1 MDPNTTSAIRDI
13 FVMLAA
19 GLFAALCLTIIVLVI
34 KLYRPIRDT
43 VYNSAKTTEN
53 LRVITGN
60 LAGVS
65 EETADN
71 IAQTSRNAVSISEN
85 LKEGSEEL
93 PDTARIVGEAAKS
106 VAETASTAAKVAD
119 SVSRLA
125 SLGLTGGASSGVVSL
140 LRLAR
145 SMLGGSR
152 RSDDGGVQQ
161 EA

>member
-1 MDPNTTSAIRDI
+1 MDPNAASAIRDI
-13 FVMLAA
+13 FVILAA
-19 GLFAALCLTIIVLVI
+19 GVFSALCLTIIVLII

-43 VYNSAKTTEN
+43 VYNSSKTTEN

-60 LAGVS
+60 LVGVS
-65 EETADN
+65 EETANN
-71 IAQTSRNAVSISEN
+71 IAQASRNAVSISEN
-85 LKEGSEEL
+85 LKEGNEEL
-93 PDTARIVGEAAKS
+93 P
-106 VAETASTAAKVAD
+106 
-119 SVSRLA
+119 
-125 SLGLTGGASSGVVSL
+125 GGASSGAVSL